1 MALVHEETKKTVRN
15 LITIGGY
22 TRETAHAVELQY
34 VLVEAVGEIWDE
46 TASAIWGAIR
56 ARQLL
61 SAGPLA
67 QRQTSHTASPSSGA
81 RGMSRLHDDALII
94 DALNFHGDGDPAVL
108 REAGITAINLT
119 VSPFEADFEQAM
131 DGIASWLAVLDR
143 PESGWRKVLTSS
155 DIDKARQTGEV
166 GLIMGWQNLRPI
178 GDNLDRLVLLRDLGL
193 RVAQLT
199 YNRRNFLGD
208 GCLEPE
214 DGGLSSLGADAVRL
228 MNDLGIAI
236 DLSHV
241 GQRTSVE
248 AAAASSKPVFATHA
262 NARAVT
268 PALRNKSDDA
278 LKAIAATGGVIG
290 VSIYG
295 PMCWDG
301 NASRAPDL
309 DDFERQ
315 LDYIVDLVGID
326 HVGLGTDLPAVAD
339 LDSVRHITDRTLSK
353 YPAAIADYARAFGND
368 VRVRYLTDCSSH
380 QDLERLTARLQ
391 RRQWNE
397 GDILKFL
404 GGNFLRALGAAWDA

>member
-1 MALVHEETKKTVRN
+1 M
-15 LITIGGY
+15 
-22 TRETAHAVELQY
+22 
-34 VLVEAVGEIWDE
+34 
-46 TASAIWGAIR
+46 
-56 ARQLL
+56 
-61 SAGPLA
+61 
-67 QRQTSHTASPSSGA
+67 SG
-81 RGMSRLHDDALII
+81 LHDNALII

-108 REAGITAINLT
+108 RNAGITAINLT
-119 VSPFEADFEQAM
+119 VSHFETDFEQAM
-131 DGIASWLAVLDR
+131 DGLSAWLAVLNRTD
-143 PESGWRKVLTSS
+143 SGWRKVVTPS
-155 DIDKARQTGEV
+155 DIEHAKKDGDV

-178 GDNLDRLVLLRDLGL
+178 GDNLNRLVMLHDLGL

-214 DGGLSSLGADAVRL
+214 DGGLSSLGRDAVSL
-228 MNDLGIAI
+228 MNDLGMAI

-248 AAAASSKPVFATHA
+248 AAEASAKPVFATHA

-301 NASRAPDL
+301 DATRAPDL
-309 DDFERQ
+309 DDFERH

-339 LDSVRHITDRTLSK
+339 LDSVRHITAMTLSK
-353 YPAAIADYARAFGND
+353 FPAAIADYARAFGND
-368 VRVRYLTDCSSH
+368 VRARYLTDCSSH
-380 QDLERLTARLQ
+380 KDLARLTERLQ
-391 RRQWNE
+391 DRQWNE
-397 GDILKFL
+397 GDILNLL
-404 GGNFLRALGAAWDA
+404 GGNFLRAFGEAWSD